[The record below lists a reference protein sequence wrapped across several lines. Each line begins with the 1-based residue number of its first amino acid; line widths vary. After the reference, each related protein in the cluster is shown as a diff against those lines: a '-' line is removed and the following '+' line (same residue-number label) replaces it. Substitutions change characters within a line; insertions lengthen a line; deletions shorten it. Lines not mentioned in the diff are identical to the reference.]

1 MQEKGINPAV
11 KSYRSDLDLAPIETV
26 HPVFTTE
33 NMSTCFFHF
42 AQAYWRKIQR
52 LGLVDLYVSNEQ
64 YSVLLISFTALAFVP
79 TERVPDSFKYLS
91 DSVPEDVPTAIHD
104 FVEYI
109 ADTYVGHEIYETA
122 EKEGAGLVLRIR
134 RTPRWKGPIFPAK
147 LWSVY
152 DRVLNDEPRT
162 TNMLEGWHRRFSTVV
177 AKHHPNI
184 YYFIGCLRAE
194 QARTETVISKLV
206 MGEAPRKIRKIKK
219 EKNVRIKKI
228 VQDFQDR
235 EMNDYLR
242 DLAYNIKYNVA

>member
-1 MQEKGINPAV
+1 MPKH
-11 KSYRSDLDLAPIETV
+11 T
-26 HPVFTTE
+26 
-33 NMSTCFFHF
+33 
-42 AQAYWRKIQR
+42 WRKIQR

-64 YSVLLISFTALAFVP
+64 YSVLLRSFTALAFVP
-79 TERVPDSFKYLS
+79 TERVLEYFKYLS
-91 DSVPEDVPTAIHD
+91 DSVPEDAPTAIHD

-122 EKEGAGLVLRIR
+122 ESEEAGLVLRIR
-134 RTPRWKGPIFPAK
+134 RTPRWKEPIFPPK

-162 TNMLEGWHRRFSTVV
+162 TIMLEGWHRRFSTIV

-184 YYFIGCLRAE
+184 YDFIGCLRAE

-219 EKNVRIKKI
+219 EKNMRIKKI
-228 VQDFQDR
+228 VQEFQDK

-242 DLAYNIKYNVA
+242 GLTYNIKYNVA